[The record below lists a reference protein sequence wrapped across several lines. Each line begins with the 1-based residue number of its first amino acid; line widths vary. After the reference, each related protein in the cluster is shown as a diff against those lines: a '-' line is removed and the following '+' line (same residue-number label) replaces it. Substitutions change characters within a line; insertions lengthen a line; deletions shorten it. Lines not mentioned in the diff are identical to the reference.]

1 MAYIRIFL
9 ETLLKRLMVVPRLAF
24 MFQAATPQ
32 ANEQTKIEIR
42 LNLVYMIREKPTL
55 QGPWAN
61 TIYCL
66 ESEGRILNHSS
77 TIASTVTMNNVE
89 VTGNLELGVT
99 SSSGT
104 VQPRALVISKHE
116 AQSTSRLA
124 DCSKIFE
131 ISLKLESNQANL

>member
-55 QGPWAN
+55 QGTWAN

-66 ESEGRILNHSS
+66 ESEEYLITHQQL
-77 TIASTVTMNNVE
+77 
-89 VTGNLELGVT
+89 L
-99 SSSGT
+99 
-104 VQPRALVISKHE
+104 PRL
-116 AQSTSRLA
+116 R
-124 DCSKIFE
+124 
-131 ISLKLESNQANL
+131 